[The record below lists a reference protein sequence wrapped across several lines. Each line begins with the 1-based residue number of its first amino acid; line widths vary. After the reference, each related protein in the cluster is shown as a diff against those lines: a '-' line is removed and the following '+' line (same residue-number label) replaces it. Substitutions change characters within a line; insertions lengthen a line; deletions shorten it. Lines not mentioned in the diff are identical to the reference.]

1 MTAYSPND
9 PVWNVMTRTLGGV
22 VSLLRDLTEN
32 QARGA
37 MQRLRT
43 PFDDGDPWSEP
54 AIAGRARMMIEAE
67 ETGIGSMSG
76 KVIPCSDADL
86 AHVSCWGP
94 DGMELVVWPKPD
106 DYDERLAEALAQ
118 AREVLAAQAAR
129 RPAPAA

>member
-9 PVWNVMTRTLGGV
+9 PVWQVMTRTRGGV

-43 PFDDGDPWSEP
+43 PFNDGDPWSEP
-54 AIAGRARMMIEAE
+54 AIAWRARA
-67 ETGIGSMSG
+67 TADAAGLGSRSVTSEM
-76 KVIPCSDADL
+76 IPCSDADL
-86 AHVSCWGP
+86 VDVSCWGP

-106 DYDERLAEALAQ
+106 DYDERFAEALAH
-118 AREVLAAQAAR
+118 AAR
-129 RPAPAA
+129 RAAPAA